1 VTIVSVAVAEER
13 SAQPVLNCRRLYLR
27 PIVAEDAAWLHALYS
42 DREAMRFMDCVPLQH
57 VADTAKRVEILLY
70 VLPLWHATWVVVE
83 RTSDAVI
90 GLVNYHHRENWN
102 QHLEIG
108 FALVRAYWRQG
119 FMREAVAAL
128 IDHCF
133 GCLDMNRV
141 ESTVNPGNV
150 AAIRLLEG
158 LGFRLE
164 GGPMRGRQRVGSEF
178 RDLSMFGLLREE
190 WQKSTRSAPTL
201 ARLAAPV
208 PQESMA

>member
-1 VTIVSVAVAEER
+1 
-13 SAQPVLNCRRLYLR
+13 
-27 PIVAEDAAWLHALYS
+27 
-42 DREAMRFMDCVPLQH
+42 
-57 VADTAKRVEILLY
+57 
-70 VLPLWHATWVVVE
+70 
-83 RTSDAVI
+83 
-90 GLVNYHHRENWN
+90 
-102 QHLEIG
+102 
-108 FALVRAYWRQG
+108 
-119 FMREAVAAL
+119 MREAVAAL